1 MPQLQLPVFP
11 VGTTGINPELAF
23 ERREDPVVHFNG
35 HLPVFTHT
43 TKAPASFRFFTTQ
56 LIANGPA
63 SQGEI
68 VKAFG
73 VPLTTVK
80 RCCRLYRERG
90 ASAFFKPP
98 ARRQGHRL
106 TPEKLA
112 KAQALLD
119 EGRTVPAISA
129 QLGILAS
136 TLHKAI
142 DGGRLKQFK
151 KRLWPA
157 GRAWRSRQHQE
168 PAIARRPW
176 AWPRRVG
183 RSGCWLPWRG
193 YRWRRFVLKR

>member
-11 VGTTGINPELAF
+11 VGTTAITPELAF
-23 ERREDPVVHFNG
+23 ERREEQVVYFNG

-43 TKAPASFRFFTTQ
+43 DQDIASFRFFTTQ
-56 LIANGPA
+56 LIVNGTA

-90 ASAFFKPP
+90 AGAFFKPP

-112 KAQALLD
+112 EAQALLD
-119 EGRTVPAISA
+119 EGKTVPVISP

-142 DGGRLKQFK
+142 DDGRLKELK
-151 KRLWPA
+151 KEDP
-157 GRAWRSRQHQE
+157 GRK
-168 PAIARRPW
+168 
-176 AWPRRVG
+176 G
-183 RSGCWLPWRG
+183 
-193 YRWRRFVLKR
+193 

>member
-11 VGTTGINPELAF
+11 VGTTAITPELAF
-23 ERREDPVVHFNG
+23 ERREDQVVYFNG

-43 TKAPASFRFFTTQ
+43 IKDIASFRFFTTQ
-56 LIANGPA
+56 LVVNGTA

-73 VPLTTVK
+73 VPLNTVK
-80 RCCRLYRERG
+80 RCSRLYRERG

-112 KAQALLD
+112 EAQALLD
-119 EGRTVPAISA
+119 EGKTVSAIGA

-142 DGGRLKQFK
+142 DDGRLKQFK
-151 KRLWPA
+151 KKQAL
-157 GRAWRSRQHQE
+157 
-168 PAIARRPW
+168 ARR
-176 AWPRRVG
+176 V
-183 RSGCWLPWRG
+183 SLP
-193 YRWRRFVLKR
+193 

>member
-1 MPQLQLPVFP
+1 MGEFFDLPKSMAVPKLCVMPQLQLPVFP
-11 VGTTGINPELAF
+11 VGTAAITPELAF
-23 ERREDPVVHFNG
+23 ERREDQVVYFNG

-43 TKAPASFRFFTTQ
+43 TADLASFRLFTTQ
-56 LIANGPA
+56 LIVNGTA

-90 ASAFFKPP
+90 PSAFFKPA

-106 TPEKLA
+106 TPAKLA
-112 KAQALLD
+112 EAQALLD
-119 EGRTVPAISA
+119 AGKTVPSISA

-142 DGGRLKQFK
+142 DAGRLKQLKK
-151 KRLWPA
+151 KRPA
-157 GRAWRSRQHQE
+157 SR
-168 PAIARRPW
+168 PSP
-176 AWPRRVG
+176 P
-183 RSGCWLPWRG
+183 
-193 YRWRRFVLKR
+193 